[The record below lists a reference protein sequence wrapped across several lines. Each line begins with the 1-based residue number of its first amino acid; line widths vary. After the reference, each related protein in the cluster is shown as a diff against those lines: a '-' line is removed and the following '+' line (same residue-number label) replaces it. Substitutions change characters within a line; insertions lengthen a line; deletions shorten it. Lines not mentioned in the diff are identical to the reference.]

1 MNGRTETSAELG
13 RWDRV
18 KELPP
23 KFSERAPDES
33 WQVPR
38 RWAIASGIIA
48 PNRLSNIDTSFG
60 QAIKSSG

>member
-13 RWDRV
+13 RWDRI

-33 WQVPR
+33 WQVPK
-38 RWAIASGIIA
+38 AVG
-48 PNRLSNIDTSFG
+48 NRIWHN
-60 QAIKSSG
+60 SSKYARQH